1 MHDMGVVMKDS
12 YNLIDFIKIYYLD
25 SNIPMYLFEGGNCIF
40 CMPEQTN
47 LTYPPEKYTAELLDQ
62 EKRISYCT
70 TKYGI
75 FFCSLKIDHLKN
87 GALIFGPVTNIPY
100 TESDL
105 QQLYRDYTVPNN
117 DRTDFNSFLRQIPC
131 LSMNSLLKNV
141 CSLIIVSMK
150 NY

>member
-1 MHDMGVVMKDS
+1 MKDS
-12 YNLIDFIKIYYLD
+12 YNLIDFIKMYYLD

-40 CMPEQTN
+40 CMPKQTD
-47 LTYPPEKYTAELLDQ
+47 LTYPPEKYTEEILDSG
-62 EKRISYCT
+62 KRISYCT

-105 QQLYRDYTVPNN
+105 QQLYRDYTVPNSE
-117 DRTDFNSFLRQIPC
+117 RRDFNSFLRQIPC
-131 LSMNSLLKNV
+131 LSMNSL
-141 CSLIIVSMK
+141 
-150 NY
+150 

>member
-25 SNIPMYLFEGGNCIF
+25 SNIPMYLLKVETVSFVCRSRRISHIPGEIYSGTSGSGKKNFILHHEIWHF
-40 CMPEQTN
+40 F
-47 LTYPPEKYTAELLDQ
+47 LFIKDRSS
-62 EKRISYCT
+62 EKRSSY
-70 TKYGI
+70 
-75 FFCSLKIDHLKN
+75 
-87 GALIFGPVTNIPY
+87 FGPVTNIPY

>member
-87 GALIFGPVTNIPY
+87 GALIFGPATNIPY

-105 QQLYRDYTVPNN
+105 QQ
-117 DRTDFNSFLRQIPC
+117 
-131 LSMNSLLKNV
+131 
-141 CSLIIVSMK
+141 
-150 NY
+150 